1 MSGLSDKIKKATST
15 ILSKKGK
22 NKGGSSPFGSGEP
35 PFLNGVPDLNSVPDL
50 AAGIPSGG
58 PPGFPGAKAPAG
70 PPGMSLPG
78 MPGTASPAG
87 GPPGMGSPGMSGAL
101 SQAGSSENKEAIE
114 LNAKKIKEI
123 ETKVSKA
130 DVTLTMVQRENEEI
144 KKTVDKIDQSVLELL
159 SLYEIVSNQVN
170 PFVGDDVASRA
181 TIERFE
187 KTDKRITEL
196 GDLLVVFKND
206 LDSVGHKL
214 SMPGISKE
222 VESKMQDVESKLA
235 AFADAMSMLH
245 ESIEQLTLKTGEL
258 TDKNEIID
266 QNILDLAETT
276 SAISLRV
283 DEIERKGVSVVPRS
297 SLEDTEDGSEEPKA
311 DRGESEGNRKNPK
324 EMVPMVRLENI
335 RTDPTSVVVLLNWIE
350 FLMERVGRN
359 NLMDA
364 LDYYVDIGWI
374 SEDVRSEVMAYA
386 RGIDYYVEKPTW
398 RLLPEDHTKSLLFV
412 ERLCGR
418 KIDRNM
424 LSSID
429 REMSKV
435 KHGLEELY
443 GI

>member
-1 MSGLSDKIKKATST
+1 M
-15 ILSKKGK
+15 
-22 NKGGSSPFGSGEP
+22 GG
-35 PFLNGVPDLNSVPDL
+35 
-50 AAGIPSGG
+50 
-58 PPGFPGAKAPAG
+58 PGFPG
-70 PPGMSLPG
+70 S
-78 MPGTASPAG
+78 ASQ
-87 GPPGMGSPGMSGAL
+87 S
-101 SQAGSSENKEAIE
+101 GSSENKEAIE
-114 LNAKKIKEI
+114 LNAKKIKDV

-214 SMPGISKE
+214 NMPGISKE
-222 VESKMQDVESKLA
+222 VESKMQDVESKLT

-258 TDKNEIID
+258 ANKNEVID

-283 DEIERKGVSVVPRS
+283 DEIERKGVSVS
-297 SLEDTEDGSEEPKA
+297 SKKSAEGIEDGSEDTGA
-311 DRGESEGNRKNPK
+311 GRATDESNHKNPK
-324 EMVPMVRLENI
+324 ELVPMVRLENI